1 VPVTS
6 TGATF
11 NPTHQ
16 AELTNEPTPELLE
29 PRPTPEL
36 QEVPDAKVPVAPPAP
51 PVVAPVKVPSPKKGP
66 SPRRVA
72 TPRKVATPRRVAT
85 PKRAAS
91 PVKAPVVTPVEPV
104 NLKVESLG
112 ITWRCG
118 KLGVGKDPVHL
129 FMVVGC
135 IWMYGLCPNPRNP
148 SKVTVCNLGVVWGT
162 GTVEG
167 DQLAETGVYN
177 VNMG

>member
-1 VPVTS
+1 MEDYPC
-6 TGATF
+6 ARHF

-36 QEVPDAKVPVAPPAP
+36 QEVPDAKVPVAP

-118 KLGVGKDPVHL
+118 KLAGSWEGSCAFIH
-129 FMVVGC
+129 GS
-135 IWMYGLCPNPRNP
+135 WMYGLCPNPRNP
-148 SKVTVCNLGVVWGT
+148 RKVTVCNLGVVWGT

-167 DQLAETGVYN
+167 DQLAETGVYD

>member
-36 QEVPDAKVPVAPPAP
+36 QEVPDAKVLVAPPAP

-135 IWMYGLCPNPRNP
+135 MDCALTPGTLARSRC
-148 SKVTVCNLGVVWGT
+148 VTWGWF
-162 GTVEG
+162 GELELSRG
-167 DQLAETGVYN
+167 ISWQRRGYIYN